1 VIKGLTDA
9 SLAEVK
15 VSSRISR
22 RNYGTVYRTLFIPGQ
37 HIDEDKIWDPM
48 VKNYK
53 ASNQI
58 EWHLRRGD
66 DIWDHEPVV
75 VGRHRNVSSSDV
87 GPSGSYYWKES
98 IYACD
103 LTSPPTRKTSETE
116 KLGDIRAEVNIRHLS
131 EKVNVDNKPYRSLKF
146 KIEMNVCGSG
156 LEFAIMFDGKRIAQ
170 KNIDIDFEPPA
181 APPIT
186 TTNASSQIPNPSST
200 SSLASLSSPSPSMIA
215 PPRGLSSMAL
225 PSSRTSTPMTQ
236 TTSPLPFRARSP
248 PPPRRRV
255 S

>member
-1 VIKGLTDA
+1 
-9 SLAEVK
+9 
-15 VSSRISR
+15 
-22 RNYGTVYRTLFIPGQ
+22 
-37 HIDEDKIWDPM
+37 M

-87 GPSGSYYWKES
+87 GPSGNYYWKES

-103 LTSPPTRKTSETE
+103 LSSPPTRKTPDTE
-116 KLGDIRAEVNIRHLS
+116 KLGDIRAEVNIKHLP
-131 EKVNVDNKPYRSLKF
+131 EKMNIDNKPYRSLKF
-146 KIEMNVCGSG
+146 KIEMNICGSG

-170 KNIDIDFEPPA
+170 KNIDIDFEPA
-181 APPIT
+181 AVPVVG
-186 TTNASSQIPNPSST
+186 TNASSPSVTQSST
-200 SSLASLSSPSPSMIA
+200 SSITSLASPSPSVIA

-225 PSSRTSTPMTQ
+225 TSSRTSTPMTQ
-236 TTSPLPFRARSP
+236 TTTPLPFRSRSP
-248 PPPRRRV
+248 PPHRRQV